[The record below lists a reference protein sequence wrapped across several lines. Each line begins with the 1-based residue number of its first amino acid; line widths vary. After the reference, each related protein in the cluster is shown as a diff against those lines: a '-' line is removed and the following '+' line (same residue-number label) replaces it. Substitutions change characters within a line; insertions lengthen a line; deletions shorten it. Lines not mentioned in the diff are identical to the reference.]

1 MTVFWPWGGVWRWRV
16 VEEEE
21 EGWEE
26 DFKEGNTHSR
36 LLTTPPSL
44 FLWWYLSSPPPPNEY
59 ASPTAQYTNTN
70 RVINPSPDSCV
81 SFPGRLYL
89 TSALL
94 WKKKKC
100 SPPEWLNAN
109 WLMWCYSP
117 CARHWT
123 QRTHKAAQLLHEPVC
138 LRWPMHI
145 KDTFPFSRW

>member
-16 VEEEE
+16 VEEE

-44 FLWWYLSSPPPPNEY
+44 FLWWYLSSPPPQRIRLTYSSIYKHKQGNK
-59 ASPTAQYTNTN
+59 
-70 RVINPSPDSCV
+70 
-81 SFPGRLYL
+81 SFTWQLCL
-89 TSALL
+89 FSWSTISHVCSLM
-94 WKKKKC
+94 KKKKC